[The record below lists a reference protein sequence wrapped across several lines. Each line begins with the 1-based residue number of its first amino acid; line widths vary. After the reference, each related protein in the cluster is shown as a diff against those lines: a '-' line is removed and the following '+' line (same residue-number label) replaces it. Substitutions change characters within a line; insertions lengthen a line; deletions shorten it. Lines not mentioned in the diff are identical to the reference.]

1 MNNTSKISY
10 QTSVSQS
17 LSTRA
22 YNVLIGLF
30 IFMGIGVTALTMFV
44 MKDSVG
50 LIAVHPIVFSI
61 LYLVVA
67 LVGIRFVHTS
77 GSMLTAFLGYMLLT
91 IPTGLLLATWVPH
104 ESADAILYAA
114 SLTVAIV
121 GTMIILATI
130 FPNAFLSMGRIL
142 FVSLLSFIL
151 VEAVMLI
158 FFRGEPAFMDTI
170 CILIFTLYVGYD
182 WAKGIKQENTVKNA
196 MIVAIELYLDIINIF
211 IRILSSNSRSRK

>member
-30 IFMGIGVTALTMFV
+30 IFLGIGVTALTMFL

-67 LVGIRFVHTS
+67 LVGIHFVHTS
-77 GSMLTAFLGYMLLT
+77 GSMMTAFLGYMLLT

-104 ESADAILYAA
+104 ESADAILYAF

-142 FVSLLSFIL
+142 FVSLLSFIF
-151 VEAVMLI
+151 VEVVMLI
-158 FFRGEPAFMDTI
+158 FFRGEPAFMDTL
-170 CILIFTLYVGYD
+170 CILIFTLYVGHD

>member
-30 IFMGIGVTALTMFV
+30 IFLGIGVTALTMFL

-67 LVGIRFVHTS
+67 LVGIHFVHTS
-77 GSMLTAFLGYMLLT
+77 GSMMAAFLGYMLLT

-104 ESADAILYAA
+104 ESADAILYAF

-142 FVSLLSFIL
+142 FVSLLSFIF
-151 VEAVMLI
+151 VEVVMLI
-158 FFRGEPAFMDTI
+158 FFRGEPAFMDTL
-170 CILIFTLYVGYD
+170 CILIFTLYVGHD

>member
-67 LVGIRFVHTS
+67 LVGIRFVHT
-77 GSMLTAFLGYMLLT
+77 
-91 IPTGLLLATWVPH
+91 V
-104 ESADAILYAA
+104 
-114 SLTVAIV
+114 
-121 GTMIILATI
+121 
-130 FPNAFLSMGRIL
+130 
-142 FVSLLSFIL
+142 
-151 VEAVMLI
+151 
-158 FFRGEPAFMDTI
+158 
-170 CILIFTLYVGYD
+170 
-182 WAKGIKQENTVKNA
+182 
-196 MIVAIELYLDIINIF
+196 
-211 IRILSSNSRSRK
+211 

>member
-10 QTSVSQS
+10 QTSVSQP

-30 IFMGIGVTALTMFV
+30 IFLGIGVTALTVFL

-77 GSMLTAFLGYMLLT
+77 GSMLTTFLGYMLLT
-91 IPTGLLLATWVPH
+91 IPTGLLLAPWVPH
-104 ESADAILYAA
+104 ESADAILYAF

-130 FPNAFLSMGRIL
+130 FPNAFLSTGKIL
-142 FVSLLSFIL
+142 FVSLLSFIF
-151 VEAVMLI
+151 VEVVTLI
-158 FFRGEPAFMDTI
+158 FFQGEPAFMDTL

-182 WAKGIKQENTVKNA
+182 WAKGIKQENTIKNA